1 MASFSE
7 NLKLF
12 SDQQSHVLS
21 GLMDLTYRPR
31 RLRRTASL
39 RSMVRENNLSPNDFI
54 YPLFVHE
61 GNQVESIAAMPGAN
75 RWPLDRLVGEVER
88 AWNLGIRSIVLFPK
102 VSEALKTEDAAECF
116 NEKGLIP
123 RAIQLLKQEMPEMTI
138 MTDVALDPYS
148 SDGHDGIVSPDG
160 IVLNDETIESL
171 CRQAVVQAHSGADLI
186 GPSDMMDGRVG
197 AIRESLDDEGFEH
210 VGIISYTAKY
220 SSAYYGPFR
229 EALDSAPRGNSNKPI
244 PKTKNTYQMDP
255 ANAREAIIEA
265 QLDEQE
271 GADILMVKP
280 GLAYL
285 DIIHCLRQES
295 QLPIAAYN
303 VSGEFAMVKAAA
315 ERGWIDE
322 RSVVLE
328 TLLSFKRA
336 GADLILTYH
345 ACDAAKWLRSSG

>member
-1 MASFSE
+1 ME
-7 NLKLF
+7 
-12 SDQQSHVLS
+12 
-21 GLMDLTYRPR
+21 LTYRPR

-39 RSMVRENNLSPNDFI
+39 RSLVRENILTASDFI
-54 YPLFVHE
+54 YPLFIHE
-61 GNQVESIAAMPGAN
+61 GQDVQPIGAMPGAN
-75 RWPLDRLVGEVER
+75 RWSLDALVGEVER
-88 AWNLGIRSIVLFPK
+88 AWELGVKCVVLFPK
-102 VSEALKTEDAAECF
+102 VSEELKSEDGAECF
-116 NEKGLIP
+116 NANGLIP
-123 RAIQLLKQEMPEMTI
+123 KAISRLKQELPEMTI

-148 SDGHDGIVSPDG
+148 SDGHDGIVSSDG
-160 IVLNDETIESL
+160 VVLNDETVDSL
-171 CRQAVVQAHSGADLI
+171 CKQAIVQAQAGADLI

-229 EALDSAPRGNSNKPI
+229 EALDSAPKVINKKPI
-244 PKTKNTYQMDP
+244 PKNKNSYQMDP
-255 ANAREAIIEA
+255 ANSREAITEA

-285 DIIHCLRQES
+285 DIIYRLRQES
-295 QLPIAAYN
+295 ELPIAAYN
-303 VSGEFAMVKAAA
+303 VSGEYAMVKAAA
-315 ERGWIDE
+315 EKSWIDE
-322 RSVVLE
+322 KSVVLE

-345 ACDAAKWLRSSG
+345 ACDAAQWLRDGLFD